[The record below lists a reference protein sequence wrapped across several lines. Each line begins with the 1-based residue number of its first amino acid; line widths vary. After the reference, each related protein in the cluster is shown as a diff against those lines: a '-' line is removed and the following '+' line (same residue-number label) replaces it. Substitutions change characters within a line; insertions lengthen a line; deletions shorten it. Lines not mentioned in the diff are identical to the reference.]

1 MENQLTQIKRR
12 LHFCMAFIGGCFG
25 AYAILR
31 LGHFASAVT
40 VNGLEFLTAAA
51 QGRWQW
57 SLLRLGAVL
66 TYVLTLFLASWLP
79 LRVGHD
85 LRRWAI
91 FLDVAAALL
100 LGFLPNQAGEWVM
113 YLCIFAMGFQWPV
126 FSGPQGYPCS
136 TIFSTN
142 NLRQFV
148 DAWVKVRFDHD
159 LSQMPRMEI
168 YGRTLLFFHLGA
180 AGTCILWCVGCGRW
194 TILLVLPL
202 AIMALR
208 QLRIQ
213 QTQPVSRSR

>member
-40 VNGLEFLTAAA
+40 ANGLEVLTSAT
-51 QGRWQW
+51 QGMWQNA
-57 SLLRLGAVL
+57 LLRLGAVL
-66 TYVLTLFLASWLP
+66 TYALTLFLASWLP

-85 LRRWAI
+85 LRRWSV
-91 FLDVAAALL
+91 FLDIAAALFL
-100 LGFLPNQAGEWVM
+100 NFLPDRAGEWVM
-113 YLCIFAMGFQWPV
+113 YGTVFAMGFQWSV
-126 FSGPQGYPCS
+126 FSGPKGYPCA

-159 LSQMPRMEI
+159 FTQVPRMEL
-168 YGRTLLFFHLGA
+168 YGKTLLFFHLGGA
-180 AGTCILWCVGCGRW
+180 ALCLLWLMGCGARA
-194 TILLVLPL
+194 ILLVLLP
-202 AIMALR
+202 AVFALR
-208 QLRIQ
+208 QLTLQ
-213 QTQPVSRSR
+213 QTQPR